1 MYLSSDK
8 PRSIDFYKEATADRA
23 MLIEPE
29 QPPPHNH
36 HHHQQQPP
44 PPPPQQQQQQQ
55 LMIMADNNNNTSSGD
70 DHELRA
76 PKKRAETWVQE
87 ETRILIG
94 LRREVD
100 RFFNTSKS
108 NKHLWEQISSKMRDK
123 GFDRS
128 PTMCTDKWR
137 NLLKEFK
144 KVKHKNGKGGGG
156 GGSGGGGGGGAT
168 KMLYY
173 KDLEELIRDRA
184 KNGTYKAASSP
195 TSSKLDSFIQFSD
208 KGLEDGS
215 IPFGPME
222 ANGRSTVNL
231 ERPLDNDGD
240 PLAITTAE
248 AVAANGVPPWNWRET
263 PEMAKVLACLY
274 VGGEGQS
281 SYGRIITVKWG
292 EYTRRIGI
300 DGSTKAIKEAI
311 KSAFGIRSK
320 RAFWLEDEDG
330 VIRALDRSM
339 PVGTY
344 NLHLDEGVSIKICHY
359 DESERIVVRT
369 EDKTFYT
376 EEHLHEFLTQRGLSG
391 LREINGYRS
400 FNNVDDLRL
409 GAVYQEVRLMG
420 D

>member
-8 PRSIDFYKEATADRA
+8 PPSPINFYKQSNTTTDRN
-23 MLIEPE
+23 MLI
-29 QPPPHNH
+29 QPN
-36 HHHQQQPP
+36 HHQQ
-44 PPPPQQQQQQQ
+44 
-55 LMIMADNNNNTSSGD
+55 LLIISDNNNNNNNNNSNNNNNNSSGD
-70 DHELRA
+70 ELRA
-76 PKKRAETWVQE
+76 PKKRAETWAQE
-87 ETRILIG
+87 ETRILIN

-100 RFFNTSKS
+100 RLFNTSKS
-108 NKHLWEQISSKMRDK
+108 NKHLWEQISLKMREK

-144 KVKHKNGKGGGG
+144 KIKHKNAKGN
-156 GGSGGGGGGGAT
+156 GSGA

-173 KDLEELIRDRA
+173 KDLEELIRDRG
-184 KNGTYKAASSP
+184 KNGSSYNKAASSSP

-208 KGLEDGS
+208 KGMEDGS

-231 ERPLDNDGD
+231 ERPLDDDGD

-248 AVAANGVPPWNWRET
+248 AVAANGVPPWNWRDT
-263 PEMAKVLACLY
+263 PGNGA
-274 VGGEGQS
+274 EGHS
-281 SYGRIITVKWG
+281 FYGRIITVKWG

-300 DGSTKAIKEAI
+300 DGCTKAIKEAI
-311 KSAFGIRSK
+311 KSGFGIRSK

-330 VIRALDRSM
+330 IIRALDRSM
-339 PVGTY
+339 PGGSY

-359 DESERIVVRT
+359 DESEHTPVRT

-376 EEHLHEFLTQRGLSG
+376 EEDLHVFLTHRRLSG
-391 LREINGYRS
+391 LREMNGYRS
-400 FNNVDDLRL
+400 VSNVDDLRH
-409 GAVYQEVRLMG
+409 GAVYQGMG
-420 D
+420 LLGD

>member
-8 PRSIDFYKEATADRA
+8 PRSSINFYKDTTAGDRS
-23 MLIEPE
+23 MLIETE
-29 QPPPHNH
+29 QPSQH
-36 HHHQQQPP
+36 HHHNHNHQH
-44 PPPPQQQQQQQ
+44 QQ
-55 LMIMADNNNNTSSGD
+55 LVIMSDNNNNNNTSSGD

-76 PKKRAETWVQE
+76 PKKRAETWIQE

-100 RFFNTSKS
+100 RMFNTSKS
-108 NKHLWEQISSKMRDK
+108 NKHLWEQISAKMRAK

-144 KVKHKNGKGGGG
+144 KVKHKNGKGIN
-156 GGSGGGGGGGAT
+156 

-173 KDLEELIRDRA
+173 KDLEDLIRDRG
-184 KNGTYKAASSP
+184 KNGSSYKGGSSSP
-195 TSSKLDSFIQFSD
+195 TTSSKIDSFIQFSD

-222 ANGRSTVNL
+222 ANGRSTTVNL
-231 ERPLDNDGD
+231 ERPLDDDGD
-240 PLAITTAE
+240 PLAITAAE
-248 AVAANGVPPWNWRET
+248 ANGVPPWNWRET
-263 PEMAKVLACLY
+263 PANGA
-274 VGGEGQS
+274 EGQS

-300 DGSTKAIKEAI
+300 DGSAKAIKDAI
-311 KSAFGIRSK
+311 KSGFGIRSK

-330 VIRALDRSM
+330 IIRALDKSM
-339 PVGTY
+339 PVGSY
-344 NLHLDEGVSIKICHY
+344 NLHLDEGVSVKICHY
-359 DESERIVVRT
+359 DESERTPVRT

-376 EEHLHEFLTQRGLSG
+376 EEDLHEFLTQRRLLG

-400 FNNVDDLRL
+400 FTNVDDLRH
-409 GAVYQEVRLMG
+409 GAVYQGMRLLG

>member
-1 MYLSSDK
+1 MYLSSSCDK
-8 PRSIDFYKEATADRA
+8 PHSSIDFYKESSIGVGGDDRT

-29 QPPPHNH
+29 HPPHNH
-36 HHHQQQPP
+36 HH
-44 PPPPQQQQQQQ
+44 QQ
-55 LMIMADNNNNTSSGD
+55 LMIMADNNNNNTSSGE

-76 PKKRAETWVQE
+76 PKKRAETWIQE
-87 ETRILIG
+87 ETRILIS

-100 RFFNTSKS
+100 RCFNTSKS
-108 NKHLWEQISSKMRDK
+108 NKHLWEQISLKMRDK

-144 KVKHKNGKGGGG
+144 KVKHKNGKGC
-156 GGSGGGGGGGAT
+156 GGAT

-184 KNGTYKAASSP
+184 KNGTYKAASP

-208 KGLEDGS
+208 KGLEDAS

-222 ANGRSTVNL
+222 ANDRSTVNL

-240 PLAITTAE
+240 PLTNATAE

-263 PEMAKVLACLY
+263 PGN
-274 VGGEGQS
+274 GGEGQS
-281 SYGRIITVKWG
+281 CYGRIITVKWG

-330 VIRALDRSM
+330 IIRALDRIM
-339 PVGTY
+339 PVGSY

-359 DESERIVVRT
+359 DDSERIAVRT

-376 EEHLHEFLTQRGLSG
+376 EEDLHEFLSQRGLSG
-391 LREINGYRS
+391 LREINGYRI
-400 FNNVDDLRL
+400 FHNVDDLRL
-409 GAVYQEVRLMG
+409 GAVYQGVRLMG

>member
-8 PRSIDFYKEATADRA
+8 PRNSPIDFYKESSVTDRSL
-23 MLIEPE
+23 LIEPE
-29 QPPPHNH
+29 QHPPHNH
-36 HHHQQQPP
+36 QHQFQQHQQQH
-44 PPPPQQQQQQQ
+44 Q
-55 LMIMADNNNNTSSGD
+55 LMIMNDNNNNNNTSSGD

-108 NKHLWEQISSKMRDK
+108 NKHLWEQISLKMRDK

-156 GGSGGGGGGGAT
+156 NN

-173 KDLEELIRDRA
+173 KDLEELIRDRS
-184 KNGTYKAASSP
+184 KVGTCYKPAAPAAVGSP
-195 TSSKLDSFIQFSD
+195 ASSKLDSFIQFSD
-208 KGLEDGS
+208 KGLEDAS

-222 ANGRSTVNL
+222 ANARSTVNL
-231 ERPLDNDGD
+231 ERPLDDDGD
-240 PLAITTAE
+240 PLAINTAE
-248 AVAANGVPPWNWRET
+248 VVAANGVPPWNWRET
-263 PEMAKVLACLY
+263 PGNAA
-274 VGGEGQS
+274 EGQS
-281 SYGRIITVKWG
+281 CYGRIITVKWG
-292 EYTRRIGI
+292 EYTRRIGV
-300 DGSTKAIKEAI
+300 DGSAKAIKDAI

-330 VIRALDRSM
+330 IIRTLDRNMLCGS
-339 PVGTY
+339 Y
-344 NLHLDEGVSIKICHY
+344 NLHLDEGVSIKICLY
-359 DESERIVVRT
+359 DETERIAVRT
-369 EDKTFYT
+369 EDKTFYSD
-376 EEHLHEFLTQRGLSG
+376 EDLHEFLSRRGLSG
-391 LREINGYRS
+391 LRDGYRS
-400 FNNVDDLRL
+400 VNNVDDLRL
-409 GAVYQEVRLMG
+409 GAVYQGVRLVG
-420 D
+420 E

>member
-1 MYLSSDK
+1 MYLSSSDK
-8 PRSIDFYKEATADRA
+8 QQQQPRPSIDFYKEPTDRTP
-23 MLIEPE
+23 MLI
-29 QPPPHNH
+29 QPDQQQQHQH
-36 HHHQQQPP
+36 HHHQH
-44 PPPPQQQQQQQ
+44 QQQQ
-55 LMIMADNNNNTSSGD
+55 LIIMSENTPQNTNTSSGS
-70 DHELRA
+70 DHDTRA

-87 ETRILIG
+87 ETRILIS

-137 NLLKEFK
+137 NLLKEYK
-144 KVKHKNGKGGGG
+144 KVKCKS
-156 GGSGGGGGGGAT
+156 GSSGNS

-173 KDLEELIRDRA
+173 KDLEELIRDRS
-184 KNGTYKAASSP
+184 KNGGTGNAYKASSP
-195 TSSKLDSFIQFSD
+195 VSSKLDSFIQFSD
-208 KGLEDGS
+208 KGLEDAS
-215 IPFGPME
+215 IPFGPIE

-240 PLAITTAE
+240 PLVITTAE
-248 AVAANGVPPWNWRET
+248 AVAASGVPPWNWRET
-263 PEMAKVLACLY
+263 PGNGA
-274 VGGEGQS
+274 EGQS
-281 SYGRIITVKWG
+281 SYGRIITVKCG
-292 EYTRRIGI
+292 EYTRRIGV
-300 DGSTKAIKEAI
+300 DANTKAIKDAI

-330 VIRALDRSM
+330 ITRALDRTM
-339 PVGTY
+339 PAGCY

-359 DESERIVVRT
+359 DESERIAVRT

-376 EEHLHEFLTQRGLSG
+376 EEDLHEFLNQRGLSG
-391 LREINGYRS
+391 LREINGYRCV
-400 FNNVDDLRL
+400 NNVDDLRL
-409 GAVYQEVRLMG
+409 GAVYQMVRILG

>member
-29 QPPPHNH
+29 HPPHPH
-36 HHHQQQPP
+36 PQQP
-44 PPPPQQQQQQQ
+44 QQQ

-144 KVKHKNGKGGGG
+144 KVKHKNGKG
-156 GGSGGGGGGGAT
+156 SGGAT

-184 KNGTYKAASSP
+184 KNGTYKATSP

-222 ANGRSTVNL
+222 VVNL

-263 PEMAKVLACLY
+263 PGN
-274 VGGEGQS
+274 GGEGQS

-339 PVGTY
+339 PVGSY

-359 DESERIVVRT
+359 DESGRIAVRT

-376 EEHLHEFLTQRGLSG
+376 EEHLHEFLSQRGLSG

-400 FNNVDDLRL
+400 SNNVDDLRL
-409 GAVYQEVRLMG
+409 GAVYQEVRLLG

>member
-29 QPPPHNH
+29 HPPHPH
-36 HHHQQQPP
+36 PQQP
-44 PPPPQQQQQQQ
+44 QQQ

-144 KVKHKNGKGGGG
+144 KVKHKNGKG
-156 GGSGGGGGGGAT
+156 SGGAT

-184 KNGTYKAASSP
+184 KNGTYKATSP

-222 ANGRSTVNL
+222 
-231 ERPLDNDGD
+231 
-240 PLAITTAE
+240 
-248 AVAANGVPPWNWRET
+248 
-263 PEMAKVLACLY
+263 
-274 VGGEGQS
+274 GGEGQS

-339 PVGTY
+339 PVGSY

-359 DESERIVVRT
+359 DESGRIAVRT

-376 EEHLHEFLTQRGLSG
+376 EEHLHEFLSQRGLSG

-400 FNNVDDLRL
+400 SNNVDDLRL
-409 GAVYQEVRLMG
+409 GAVYQEVRLLG